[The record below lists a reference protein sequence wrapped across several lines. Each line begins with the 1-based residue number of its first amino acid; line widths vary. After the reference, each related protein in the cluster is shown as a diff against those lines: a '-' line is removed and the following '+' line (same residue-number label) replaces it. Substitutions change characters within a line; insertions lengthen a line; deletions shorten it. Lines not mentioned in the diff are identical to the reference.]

1 MLERSATVVSIDR
14 GKARLRFER
23 ESACGACRARGHC
36 AGSGEAGEIDLPLPA
51 GMRLVN
57 DGIVT
62 VELGAR
68 ELISAGLILYGL
80 PMAGFL
86 IALMA
91 ASLAGWTDAWIGGAA
106 FAGLG
111 LGFLVS
117 RQLARLPRFQRT
129 PRIAQPESK

>member
-1 MLERSATVVSIDR
+1 MLERSATVVGIHE

-36 AGSGEAGEIDLPLPA
+36 AGSGDAGEIDLPLPA
-51 GMRLVN
+51 GMRIAN
-57 DGIVT
+57 DDVVT

-68 ELISAGLILYGL
+68 ELISAGLMLYGL

-86 IALMA
+86 IALTA
-91 ASLAGWTDAWIGGAA
+91 ASLAGWTDAWVGGAA

-111 LGFLVS
+111 LGLMVS
-117 RQLARLPRFQRT
+117 RQLARLPRFHRT
-129 PRIAQPESK
+129 PRIVGD